1 MFDFAPVWVKLE
13 RDLHSVYSLKNT
25 NVCHSYCCPLL
36 AASVIQMLVHASAP
50 PAGFPHVLTLPSFP
64 TGMDVVKIGGP
75 VYRIGVGGG
84 AASSVQVSGTS
95 SGAESLMLL
104 GPGPRWPVN
113 SQSPLAQLCHLLPQ
127 VQGDNASELDFGAV
141 QRGDPEME
149 QKMNRVIRA
158 CVEASRGNPI
168 CSLHDQGAGGN
179 GEDRD
184 WDEGSGLLPG
194 STEAEAS
201 RVYKRPPGPG
211 SHSLPP
217 RTFRRGLALGGAGAR
232 HHGMVVGGVQPQFC
246 RVHRIRGSFG
256 GRG

>member
-1 MFDFAPVWVKLE
+1 M
-13 RDLHSVYSLKNT
+13 
-25 NVCHSYCCPLL
+25 
-36 AASVIQMLVHASAP
+36 
-50 PAGFPHVLTLPSFP
+50 
-64 TGMDVVKIGGP
+64 
-75 VYRIGVGGG
+75 
-84 AASSVQVSGTS
+84 
-95 SGAESLMLL
+95 
-104 GPGPRWPVN
+104 N

-184 WDEGSGLLPG
+184 WDEGPGLLPG
-194 STEAEAS
+194 STEAEAL
-201 RVYKRPPGPG
+201 RVYKWPSGPG

-217 RTFRRGLALGGAGAR
+217 VPLGEAWHWAEREPATTGWLLG
-232 HHGMVVGGVQPQFC
+232 GGVQPQFC